1 MFCVGQEVIKSC
13 NSMHLFFVIAMVL
26 LTSPMSSSSK
36 LADQIHADGGSVTS
50 IEHAPAISSRK
61 RIETFDITRRQF
73 RRLFN
78 PSDVVIDKLKFQFT
92 KYEITSRV
100 TFSWLLVLL
109 SKCLTLASPLLFSK
123 LVNESNKI
131 QDPVL
136 LTGTCSLGTEDTCNI
151 LYIVKSSLLGLIVGY
166 GASKLLSG
174 LCLIVSEF
182 TLFPVTGL
190 SAGILPLEA
199 FMASLKG
206 AERRTNKINIYAP
219 EKLNNTT
226 FVNNNEPDAVA
237 SYSSLHHSNN
247 TNTNSDSQLIF
258 FARRALDR
266 GMRAS
271 NLFFYRSIFSLIPTF
286 VEVLT
291 ILVVMTTKVSINV
304 SIVGLLFVVT
314 YMGTTMY
321 SMHQRVKIVRRQLRE
336 EGAANECCEDAH
348 LLAETVSAFGSYNAE
363 TNKYA
368 AALRRITR
376 LTIDVRTSFSL
387 LKFNQTLIL
396 GLFSMVLVLV
406 TWHTASADSAA
417 SIGAQLVMVQGLF
430 AQLYAPLDNVG
441 LHYRDC
447 ISSCEDLRELEYL
460 AEDNKYDKVTPTKQS
475 LDPATLKTMD
485 TAKPKLVLRNL
496 SYIRPSRI
504 PAPTNVQAQFK
515 DDDSHRVVLSN
526 ISLTIPNAGY
536 SIGLVGPSACGK
548 STLLKYLMGMDIE
561 DDTTDTNNF
570 EMEVH
575 GIDVTNCNR
584 ELFFCPVLQE
594 NLIFKTLTLIENIQY
609 NIESY
614 LQYPLTD
621 SELKRSDNAM
631 TNALKDAQLQSLIST
646 KTDHQS
652 KGVVLSGGERQRLCI
667 ARALYH
673 QEMRGGILLLDE
685 FTSHL
690 DAKNEAHVVDSL
702 FSRIKTQ
709 GASAIIVAHRLAT
722 VQHCDEILVMNNGEI
737 SERGTHQQLLANK
750 GWYAEMWRIQ
760 SNSRTN
766 AA

>member
-1 MFCVGQEVIKSC
+1 
-13 NSMHLFFVIAMVL
+13 MHLLLIAAMVL

-50 IEHAPAISSRK
+50 IERRAPAASSRK

-73 RRLFN
+73 HRLFN
-78 PSDVVIDKLKFQFT
+78 PSDVVIDKLKFQFS
-92 KYEITSRV
+92 KYDITLRV
-100 TFSWLLVLL
+100 TFSWLLLL
-109 SKCLTLASPLLFSK
+109 VCKCLTLASPLLFSK
-123 LVNESNKI
+123 LVNESNNM
-131 QDPVL
+131 QEPVL
-136 LTGTCSLGTEDTCNI
+136 LTGTCALGSDTTCNL
-151 LYIVKSSLLGLIVGY
+151 LYIVKSSLLGLIIGY
-166 GASKLLSG
+166 GFSKILSG

-206 AERRTNKINIYAP
+206 AERRTNRMNIFAP
-219 EKLNNTT
+219 DKTNSTATSSEIG
-226 FVNNNEPDAVA
+226 PDITAT
-237 SYSSLHHSNN
+237 YSSLQHSNN
-247 TNTNSDSQLIF
+247 TNTNSDSRLIF

-304 SIVGLLFVVT
+304 SIVSLLFVVS

-376 LTIDVRTSFSL
+376 LTIDVRTSFSM

-396 GLFSMVLVLV
+396 GLFSMILVLV

-460 AEDNKYDKVTPTKQS
+460 AEDNKCDNVTLTRQS
-475 LDPATLKTMD
+475 LDPATLRTID
-485 TAKPKLVLRNL
+485 TTKPKLVLRNL
-496 SYIRPSRI
+496 NYIRPSRLHDSTI
-504 PAPTNVQAQFK
+504 ADLTQSPPN
-515 DDDSHRVVLSN
+515 DDDLDRAVLTN

-536 SIGLVGPSACGK
+536 SVGLVGPSACGK
-548 STLLKYLMGMDIE
+548 STLLKYLIGMDIE
-561 DDTTDTNNF
+561 DDVPGKSKF
-570 EMEVH
+570 EMEIH
-575 GIDVTNCNR
+575 GLDVSNHNR
-584 ELFFCPVLQE
+584 EIFFAPGTCLLTHLIVYVL
-594 NLIFKTLTLIENIQY
+594 TH
-609 NIESY
+609 SY
-614 LQYPLTD
+614 T
-621 SELKRSDNAM
+621 
-631 TNALKDAQLQSLIST
+631 
-646 KTDHQS
+646 
-652 KGVVLSGGERQRLCI
+652 
-667 ARALYH
+667 
-673 QEMRGGILLLDE
+673 
-685 FTSHL
+685 
-690 DAKNEAHVVDSL
+690 
-702 FSRIKTQ
+702 
-709 GASAIIVAHRLAT
+709 
-722 VQHCDEILVMNNGEI
+722 
-737 SERGTHQQLLANK
+737 
-750 GWYAEMWRIQ
+750 
-760 SNSRTN
+760 
-766 AA
+766 

>member
-1 MFCVGQEVIKSC
+1 
-13 NSMHLFFVIAMVL
+13 MHLLLIATMVL

-50 IEHAPAISSRK
+50 IERRAPVASSRK

-73 RRLFN
+73 HRLFN
-78 PSDVVIDKLKFQFT
+78 PSDVVIDKLKFQFS
-92 KYEITSRV
+92 KYDITLRV
-100 TFSWLLVLL
+100 TFSWLLLL
-109 SKCLTLASPLLFSK
+109 VCKCLTLASPLLFSK
-123 LVNESNKI
+123 LVNESNNM
-131 QDPVL
+131 QEPVL
-136 LTGTCSLGTEDTCNI
+136 LTGTCALGSDTTCNL
-151 LYIVKSSLLGLIVGY
+151 LYIVKSSLLGLIIGY
-166 GASKLLSG
+166 GFSKILSG

-206 AERRTNKINIYAP
+206 AERRTNRMNIFAP
-219 EKLNNTT
+219 DKTNSTATSSEIG
-226 FVNNNEPDAVA
+226 PDVTAT
-237 SYSSLHHSNN
+237 YSSLQHSNN
-247 TNTNSDSQLIF
+247 TNTNSDSRLIF

-304 SIVGLLFVVT
+304 SIVSLLFVVS

-376 LTIDVRTSFSL
+376 LTIDVRTSFSM

-396 GLFSMVLVLV
+396 GLFSTILVLV

-460 AEDNKYDKVTPTKQS
+460 AEDNKCDNVTLTRQS
-475 LDPATLKTMD
+475 LNPATLRTID
-485 TAKPKLVLRNL
+485 TTKPKLVLRNL
-496 SYIRPSRI
+496 NYIRPSRLHDSTI
-504 PAPTNVQAQFK
+504 ADLTQSPHN
-515 DDDSHRVVLSN
+515 DDDLDRAVLTN

-536 SIGLVGPSACGK
+536 SVGLVGPSACGK
-548 STLLKYLMGMDIE
+548 STLLKYLIGMDIE
-561 DDTTDTNNF
+561 DDVPGKNKF
-570 EMEVH
+570 EMEIH
-575 GIDVTNCNR
+575 GLDVSNHNR
-584 ELFFCPVLQE
+584 EIFFAPGTRLLTYLLVYM
-594 NLIFKTLTLIENIQY
+594 LTLLILTPSFARESDLQDINFNREHPIQ
-609 NIESY
+609 
-614 LQYPLTD
+614 
-621 SELKRSDNAM
+621 
-631 TNALKDAQLQSLIST
+631 
-646 KTDHQS
+646 H
-652 KGVVLSGGERQRLCI
+652 
-667 ARALYH
+667 
-673 QEMRGGILLLDE
+673 
-685 FTSHL
+685 
-690 DAKNEAHVVDSL
+690 
-702 FSRIKTQ
+702 RIV
-709 GASAIIVAHRLAT
+709 SAIPSHGPGDQA
-722 VQHCDEILVMNNGEI
+722 Q
-737 SERGTHQQLLANK
+737 
-750 GWYAEMWRIQ
+750 
-760 SNSRTN
+760 
-766 AA
+766 